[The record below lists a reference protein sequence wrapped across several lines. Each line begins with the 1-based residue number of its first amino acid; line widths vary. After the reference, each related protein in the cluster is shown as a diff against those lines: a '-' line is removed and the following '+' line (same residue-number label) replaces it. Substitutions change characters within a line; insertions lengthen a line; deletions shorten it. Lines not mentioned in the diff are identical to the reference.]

1 MVETEKKMEMNS
13 HTPGPWW
20 FAADA
25 PNTYAVGHGDLE
37 LCGGL
42 RRHNAR
48 LIAAAPD
55 LLDALQMA
63 KAWVA
68 QYHNKPGHD
77 AASRCMSAVIDAAI
91 AKATG
96 DEK

>member
-1 MVETEKKMEMNS
+1 MSK
-13 HTPGPWW
+13 HTPGPWRAEYMPKRDGLICV
-20 FAADA
+20 FPNNNLSVADCC
-25 PNTYAVGHGDLE
+25 DME
-37 LCGGL
+37 D
-42 RRHNAR
+42 AR

-68 QYHNKPGHD
+68 QYHNTPGHD

-96 DEK
+96 DAA